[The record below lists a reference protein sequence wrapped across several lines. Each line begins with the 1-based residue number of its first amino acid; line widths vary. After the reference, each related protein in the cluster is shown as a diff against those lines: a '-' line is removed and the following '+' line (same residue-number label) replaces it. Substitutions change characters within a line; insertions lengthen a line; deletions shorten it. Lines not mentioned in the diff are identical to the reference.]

1 MLSTIRSSL
10 TAFATRTHYR
20 KDIMGALLLKAIG
33 LFLLWFFF
41 FAHPIDHRLTTNQ
54 LTDRFTSSMS

>member
-1 MLSTIRSSL
+1 MS
-10 TAFATRTHYR
+10 FFTRTIYR
-20 KDIMGALLLKAIG
+20 KDIMAVLFLKAVG

-54 LTDRFTSSMS
+54 LTERYLSS